1 MRVFNN
7 YYGDLYGS
15 GNGNIDGYNSYDGSG
30 YGDGDYFG
38 DGYGDSYVLA
48 GEHPIRG
55 NSVYEKEYYKYSVE
69 LIQYWK

>member
-1 MRVFNN
+1 MRYFYNCN
-7 YYGDLYGS
+7 TDPFKH
-15 GNGNIDGYNSYDGSG
+15 GNGNIDGYTSFDGTG

-48 GEHPIRG
+48 GEHSIRG